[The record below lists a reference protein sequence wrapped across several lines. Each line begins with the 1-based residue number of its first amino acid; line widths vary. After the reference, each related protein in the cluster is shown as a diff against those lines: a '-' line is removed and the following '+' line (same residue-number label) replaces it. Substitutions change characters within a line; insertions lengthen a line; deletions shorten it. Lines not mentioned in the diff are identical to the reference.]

1 MVLFALFGMLQRM
14 PLPKPLWNVTANAD
28 VSCIRRQCVDRFL
41 KNREVNFM
49 NNIIYLVGAVVIVLF
64 ILSFVGIV

>member
-1 MVLFALFGMLQRM
+1 M
-14 PLPKPLWNVTANAD
+14 PLPKPLWNVTANAA
-28 VSCIRRQCVDRFL
+28 VSCIRRQCVDRFF
-41 KNREVNFM
+41 KKTEVNFM